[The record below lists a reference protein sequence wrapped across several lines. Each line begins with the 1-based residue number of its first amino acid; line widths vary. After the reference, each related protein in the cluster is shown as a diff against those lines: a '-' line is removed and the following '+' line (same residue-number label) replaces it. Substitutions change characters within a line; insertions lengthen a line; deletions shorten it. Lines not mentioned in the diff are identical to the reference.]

1 MKNIRA
7 KGSRLKDDLESANRE
22 ASTAEDNFTT
32 SLYSLQ
38 AKEKDMALNLL
49 ETLQNMKEYFVKVLD
64 KLNEN
69 LPKMAK
75 LVTDSCKSKTYGESL
90 ENHLRN

>member
-1 MKNIRA
+1 
-7 KGSRLKDDLESANRE
+7 
-22 ASTAEDNFTT
+22 
-32 SLYSLQ
+32 
-38 AKEKDMALNLL
+38 MALNLL